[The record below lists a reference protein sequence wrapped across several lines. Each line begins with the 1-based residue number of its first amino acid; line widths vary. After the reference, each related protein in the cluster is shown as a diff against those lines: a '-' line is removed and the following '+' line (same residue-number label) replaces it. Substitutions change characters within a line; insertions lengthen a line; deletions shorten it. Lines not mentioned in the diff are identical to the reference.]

1 MNRSSGRSDV
11 SMFSTS
17 GEIHHDRTTS
27 GGKRDALT
35 GRMNRRLCC
44 AYSRAHVVGRCAAAS
59 CFKSGRHGQ
68 TTPRCEREED
78 GCAARATRALK
89 SRLWRHPP
97 MCPKRK
103 GRPRAGRRPINTAAQ
118 PWEGTGAP
126 GTGRESGPGTWLKP
140 WELALGQRGQR
151 AGPGRFLPRPRCG
164 TRGRIHRSRA
174 ARRRLPTLSLADGR

>member
-1 MNRSSGRSDV
+1 
-11 SMFSTS
+11 MFSTS

-27 GGKRDALT
+27 GGKRDTLT

-89 SRLWRHPP
+89 SRLWRHPR
-97 MCPKRK
+97 CARNGKV
-103 GRPRAGRRPINTAAQ
+103 GRVQDGDRSTRRRNLGRGRERRVRAERAGLEP
-118 PWEGTGAP
+118 
-126 GTGRESGPGTWLKP
+126 TWLEP
-140 WELALGQRGQR
+140 WELALGQRRQR